1 MKKVPGMLNTEKCYL
16 LCQANSFHAHI
27 NAWVLLQVNIKLRK
41 DIQ

>member
-1 MKKVPGMLNTEKCYL
+1 MKKGMLNTEKCYL
-16 LCQANSFHAHI
+16 LCQANSSDAHI